1 MQRSAD
7 DNDNM
12 DSLDN
17 RGLWRL
23 AAAITIS
30 ATVFTA
36 MQGLTY
42 PLLALILQRQ
52 GVPAWL
58 IGVNAA
64 MMPFGMI
71 VAAPLAPHL
80 LQRLGA
86 LKFVISSQFGTL
98 LCLLLIGAQHD
109 AWLWLPLRF
118 FMGLFL
124 ASQFVVTE
132 TWINQVASDAYRGR
146 ILGFYATVLSVG
158 FAAGPAILL
167 LVGTQGWAPFL
178 AGAALLLGAL
188 LVLMS
193 VRGVLP
199 ATRSERPMS
208 VFSFLPLTPLLLLV
222 VAVVAFADEGSMS
235 LLPIYVIQHGYSENI
250 GTMALI
256 AMIAGSVSLQYP
268 IGWLADRFPRR
279 RVMLGC
285 ALVAAV
291 SAMVQGIAVNVPW
304 LFWSVVFVWG
314 GAYYALYVL
323 SLIRLGERF
332 SGAALV
338 AGNSAMGAMWGAGG
352 IVGPPLLGGAMSFFG
367 PNGLPV
373 VLAVLFVAIA
383 LVMLRNGSE

>member
-1 MQRSAD
+1 
-7 DNDNM
+7 M

-42 PLLALILQRQ
+42 PLLALILERQ

-86 LKFVISSQFGTL
+86 LKFAVSSQLGTL

-118 FMGLFL
+118 LMGLFL

-132 TWINQVASDAYRGR
+132 TWINQIASDAYRGR

-167 LVGTQGWAPFL
+167 AVGTQGWAPFL

-188 LVLMS
+188 LVLWS
-193 VRGVLP
+193 VRAALP

-208 VFSFLPLTPLLLLV
+208 VFSFLPLAPLLLLA

-250 GTMALI
+250 GTFALI
-256 AMIAGSVSLQYP
+256 AMIVGSVSMQYP

-285 ALVAAV
+285 ALVAAA
-291 SAMVQGIAVNVPW
+291 SAIVQGIAVGVPW

-314 GAYYALYVL
+314 GSYYALHVL

-338 AGNSAMGAMWGAGG
+338 AGNSAMGAMWGVGG
-352 IVGPPLLGGAMSFFG
+352 IVGPPLLGGAMSSFG

-373 VLAVLFVAIA
+373 VLALLFVAIA
-383 LVMLRNGSE
+383 LVIARSASE